1 MATSASQPTFE
12 NRFNNPVLVREESL
26 GKVYQADDSESGY
39 SRVAVL
45 QVKALITRIP
55 PATHNRLRAAVQ
67 EARDLAIDTLIP
79 VRDSKLERDDSD
91 WYIVMAWVEDRTLR
105 YWLAAEPALPEPT
118 KLSQLVAMLAQ
129 GLEQVGAKA
138 KWLRP
143 DLHPDKI
150 YIVPNAEKALGI
162 APVLVDLGLAATL
175 LNQPDWEQNNRFD
188 AAEQVHRLGRLLTVL
203 LLGDLNLWQEQ
214 WGDGAVVAGYLAK
227 IRKRYPT
234 LPPHLY
240 TALEKALTPDLGAR
254 YTDIARFVAALQGTQ
269 RSALQQLLKRPPTPA
284 EQKTSQPPIDKADKG
299 QAGSTVPMD
308 KTTAHPITARPIT
321 ARPPTATTA
330 LPAGGQSAPPST
342 GAATASSGRAN
353 RGGYQL
359 VVADESNP
367 AKPQQYPIQEEL
379 VTAGESASD
388 AIRLPAVGPQR
399 LYFVSHRDLEGRPTG
414 RYTVTD
420 TGGNSRN
427 APMTLLDGVPL
438 SPYYAALLPERAELT
453 ILNYRLSW
461 SVAQT
466 ATLTQPPRAASPL
479 QVPQRAFAG
488 HPNERLTIPTIIQ
501 NLTKQVERFWLVVD
515 GAPEEWQVITPPER
529 EFLPEDPRVEQPI
542 SIMLSGGKRTI
553 AQVYTLTIRLISA
566 IQRVQIAAVTVELEL
581 LPAFDY
587 VGSLSP
593 EQVRAGQPAEV
604 YLENHGNVSRIFRV
618 SWRDRSKEL
627 LFDPP
632 DSTLVV
638 RPGEIGAVTFAAYP
652 RRWRLFGREQAYPI
666 SVVATPQNGGVP
678 QSYAGQVTTRALIPG
693 WAPLVLLALVAAV
706 IAFSALFLKPGFA
719 ARIIEPAGAPI
730 AGSPFTLYWTPV
742 NACFYAVYQD
752 NDQRQ
757 ALTWRMGSGFYQVS
771 NAAPGSVIEV
781 RLRNCL
787 LLAESKWTV
796 PVEAPVATPLPPPQI
811 ITFTL
816 SVNDVI
822 TEPNLLV
829 QKLVTVTNVIT
840 DPNLLAQKLVT
851 VTTVITPPLRIV
863 QDQIGNL
870 CVRWEVT
877 GDYTKIVLEPPVG
890 TIKDLAEAKGE
901 QCLPISAAFAEET
914 ITAVSLKVAYG
925 EAAELVSAPVNL
937 LVEQA
942 RCYVNTAED
951 LSLFEGPGDNFPV
964 RVYLSYDTL
973 LYPQARPFAPLEQG
987 GQQVWV
993 QVKLYNDPRPG
1004 WVYQPY
1010 IYCPLNIGLLPP
1022 VENVP
1027 ATPIPTATTTPTAT
1041 PTPTPTTTPLPPPPT
1056 PQVSVAPD
1064 VINLGGCTKVKWDI
1078 QNVKEVHLNDEGV
1091 VGVAERE
1098 DCPTAA
1104 GRYTYTW
1111 RILQMDGVTV
1121 KLERTLFVNPGAGVP
1136 VGPPTPPV
1144 Q

>member
-1 MATSASQPTFE
+1 MATSASQPTIE
-12 NRFNNPVLVREESL
+12 NRFASRFDNPVLVREERL
-26 GKVYQADDSESGY
+26 GKVYQANDRLPGDDASGY
-39 SRVAVL
+39 PRVAVL

-55 PATHNRLRAAVQ
+55 PATYTRLLAAVQ
-67 EARDLAIDTLIP
+67 EARTLAIDTLIP
-79 VRDSKLERDDSD
+79 VRDFKLESGDSD
-91 WYIVMAWVEDRTLR
+91 WFIVLKWVEERTLR
-105 YWLAAEPALPEPT
+105 DWLAAEAALPEPT

-143 DLHPDKI
+143 ELHPDKI

-162 APVLVDLGLAATL
+162 APVLVDLGLATTL
-175 LNQPDWEQNNRFD
+175 LNQPDWEQNNRFN
-188 AAEQVHRLGRLLTVL
+188 AVEQIHDLGRLLAVL

-214 WGDGAVVAGYLAK
+214 WRDGAVVAGYLVK
-227 IRKRYPT
+227 IRKRYPN
-234 LPPHLY
+234 LPAHLY
-240 TALEKALTPDLGAR
+240 TALEKALAPDPGAR
-254 YTDIARFVAALQGTQ
+254 YAGLSRFVAALQGTQ
-269 RSALQQLLKRPPTPA
+269 GGAAPWWRQRVPA
-284 EQKTSQPPIDKADKG
+284 PVEQKVDQPPIDKSEQE
-299 QAGSTVPMD
+299 QAGRTVPTDKVTDKPTD
-308 KTTAHPITARPIT
+308 KTTTARPVPMPPIP
-321 ARPPTATTA
+321 ARPTTTTTATP
-330 LPAGGQSAPPST
+330 LPGGP
-342 GAATASSGRAN
+342 N
-353 RGGYQL
+353 RGGHEL
-359 VVADESNP
+359 VVTDERNP
-367 AKPQQYPIQEEL
+367 TKTQRYLIQEQL
-379 VTAGESASD
+379 VTAGNSASD
-388 AIRLPAVGPQR
+388 TIRLPAVGSQR
-399 LYFVSHRDLEGRPTG
+399 LYFVIHRDLEGRPTG

-420 TGGNSRN
+420 TGGDARN

-438 SPYYAALLPERAELT
+438 SPYYAALLSERAELT
-453 ILNYRLSW
+453 IGDYRLTW
-461 SVAQT
+461 SLAQA

-479 QVPQRAFAG
+479 QVPERAFAG
-488 HPNERLTIPTIIQ
+488 HPNERITIPTIIQ

-542 SIMLSGGKRTI
+542 SIMLGGGKRNA
-553 AQVYTLTIRLISA
+553 AQVYPLTIRLISA

-587 VGSLSP
+587 VGGLSP

-604 YLENHGNVSRIFRV
+604 YLENHGNVSRIFRL

-632 DSTLVV
+632 ESTLVV
-638 RPGEIGAVTFAAYP
+638 RPGEVGAVTFTAYP

-678 QSYAGQVTTRALIPG
+678 QSYPGQVTTRALIPG
-693 WAPLVLLALVAAV
+693 WAPLLLLALVAVV

-742 NACFYAVYQD
+742 NSCFYAVYQD

-757 ALTWRMGSGFYQVS
+757 ALTWRMGSGFYQVL

-796 PVEAPVATPLPPPQI
+796 PVEAPAATPIPPPQI

-816 SVNDVI
+816 AVNDVI
-822 TEPNLLV
+822 T
-829 QKLVTVTNVIT
+829 
-840 DPNLLAQKLVT
+840 DPV
-851 VTTVITPPLRIV
+851 RIV
-863 QDQIGNL
+863 QNQIGDL
-870 CVRWEVT
+870 CVHWQVT
-877 GDYTKIVLEPPVG
+877 GDFSKIALEPPVG
-890 TIKDLAEAKGE
+890 TIKDLAEAKGK
-901 QCLPISAAFAEET
+901 QCLPIRTAFAEEAL
-914 ITAVSLKVAYG
+914 TAVSLKVAYG
-925 EAAELVSAPVNL
+925 EAEELLSAPINL

-964 RVYLSYDTL
+964 RVYLHYETM

-987 GQQVWV
+987 ENQAWV
-993 QVKLYNDPRPG
+993 EVKLHDDPRSG

-1027 ATPIPTATTTPTAT
+1027 ATPIPTTTTTPTAT

-1078 QNVKEVHLNDEGV
+1078 QSVQEVYLNDEGV

-1111 RILQMDGVTV
+1111 RIIQKDGAMMQ
-1121 KLERTLFVNPGAGVP
+1121 LERTLVVNPGAGAP

>member
-26 GKVYQADDSESGY
+26 GKVYHADDSESGY

-55 PATHNRLRAAVQ
+55 PATHSRLRAAVQ

-79 VRDSKLERDDSD
+79 VRDFKLESGDSD
-91 WYIVMAWVEDRTLR
+91 WFIVMKWVEDRTLR
-105 YWLAAEPALPEPT
+105 DWLAAEPAPPEPT

-143 DLHPDKI
+143 ELHPDKI
-150 YIVPNAEKALGI
+150 YIVPNAAKALGI
-162 APVLVDLGLAATL
+162 TPVLVDLGLATTL

-188 AAEQVHRLGRLLTVL
+188 AAEQVHRLGRLLAVL

-214 WGDGAVVAGYLAK
+214 WQNGAVVAGYLAT

-234 LPPHLY
+234 LPAHLY
-240 TALEKALTPDLGAR
+240 TALEKALAQDRGAR

-269 RSALQQLLKRPPTPA
+269 RSALQQLLNRPPTPV
-284 EQKTSQPPIDKADKG
+284 EQQASQPPIDKADKG
-299 QAGSTVPMD
+299 QAGSTLPMD
-308 KTTAHPITARPIT
+308 KTTAHPITARSTTANPIT

-330 LPAGGQSAPPST
+330 LPAARQGAPPPT
-342 GAATASSGRAN
+342 GATTPPPGGPNRSG
-353 RGGYQL
+353 YEL
-359 VVADESNP
+359 VVTDERNP
-367 AKPQQYPIQEEL
+367 AKVQRYLIQEQL
-379 VTAGESASD
+379 VTAGNSASD
-388 AIRLPAVGPQR
+388 TIRLPAVGPQR
-399 LYFVSHRDLEGRPTG
+399 LYFVIHRDLEGRPTG

-420 TGGNSRN
+420 TGGDTRN

-438 SPYYAALLPERAELT
+438 SPYYAALLPDRAELT
-453 ILNYRLSW
+453 ILNYRLTW

-587 VGSLSP
+587 VGGLSP
-593 EQVRAGQPAEV
+593 EQVRAGQPAEI
-604 YLENHGNVSRIFRV
+604 YLENHGNVSRIFRL

-632 DSTLVV
+632 ESTLVV
-638 RPGEIGAVTFAAYP
+638 RPGEVGAVTFAAYP

-678 QSYAGQVTTRALIPG
+678 QSYPGQVTTRALIPG
-693 WAPLVLLALVAAV
+693 WAPLLLLALVAGV

-742 NACFYAVYQD
+742 NSCFYAVYQD
-752 NDQRQ
+752 DNQRQ
-757 ALTWRMGSGFYQVS
+757 ALTWRMGSGFYRVS

-787 LLAESKWTV
+787 LMAESKWTV
-796 PVEAPVATPLPPPQI
+796 PVEAPAATPLPPPQI

-816 SVNDVI
+816 TVNDVI
-822 TEPNLLV
+822 T
-829 QKLVTVTNVIT
+829 
-840 DPNLLAQKLVT
+840 DPV
-851 VTTVITPPLRIV
+851 RIV
-863 QDQIGNL
+863 QNQIGDL
-870 CVRWEVT
+870 CVHWQVT
-877 GDYTKIVLEPPVG
+877 GNFSKIALEPPVG

-901 QCLPISAAFAEET
+901 QCLPIGAAFVEET
-914 ITAVSLKVAYG
+914 ITAVSLKVVYG
-925 EAAELVSAPVNL
+925 EAEELLSAPINL

-964 RVYLSYDTL
+964 RVYLPYETM

-987 GQQVWV
+987 ENQAWV
-993 QVKLYNDPRPG
+993 EVKLHDDPRSG

-1010 IYCPLNIGLLPP
+1010 IYCPLDIRLLPP
-1022 VENVP
+1022 VANVP

-1078 QNVKEVHLNDEGV
+1078 QNVKEVYLNDEGV

-1111 RILQMDGVTV
+1111 RIIQKDGATMQ
-1121 KLERTLFVNPGAGVP
+1121 LERTLVVNPGAGAP
-1136 VGPPTPPV
+1136 VGPPPPPV